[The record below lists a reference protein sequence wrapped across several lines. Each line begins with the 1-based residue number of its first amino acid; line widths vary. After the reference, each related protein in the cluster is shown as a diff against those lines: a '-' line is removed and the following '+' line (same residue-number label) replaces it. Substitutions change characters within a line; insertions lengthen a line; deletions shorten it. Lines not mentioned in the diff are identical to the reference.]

1 MSMGKPGTDMA
12 AMKKQTAA
20 VLAMALA
27 CGVAWGDGNPKRFAG
42 YRTEPPPMSA
52 SRYDPVFSDLVVAE
66 TASHALVRQDA
77 GTSCAAG
84 NFLLF
89 NKRDKTYR
97 EVDAGTCDD
106 RGLMAKLTADR
117 LTFFQGK
124 RIVAMYPVYA
134 Q

>member
-1 MSMGKPGTDMA
+1 
-12 AMKKQTAA
+12 MKRIGCLA
-20 VLAMALA
+20 LAMLVAI
-27 CGVAWGDGNPKRFAG
+27 GSAWGEGNPKRFAG

-97 EVDAGTCDD
+97 AVDAGTCDD

>member
-1 MSMGKPGTDMA
+1 
-12 AMKKQTAA
+12 MKRIGCLA
-20 VLAMALA
+20 LAMLVAI
-27 CGVAWGDGNPKRFAG
+27 GSAWGEGNPKRFAG

-52 SRYDPVFSDLVVAE
+52 SRYDPVFSDLVVAG